1 MVNYYRTNVNL
12 LVYPTDVGLCNNFRL
27 SDFDDMKPYQRD
39 AYILLI
45 SEKFGE
51 RVELLKKRQGK

>member
-1 MVNYYRTNVNL
+1 M
-12 LVYPTDVGLCNNFRL
+12 VYPTDVGLCNNFRL